1 MQLQISKKQKIFI
14 DASADEVLY
23 GGAAGGGKSYAQL
36 IDAFLYALKYAKS
49 KQLILRRTFA
59 ELEHSL
65 IRSALEL
72 YPKDAA
78 SYNAGKHVFTFKN
91 GSIIDFGYCDND
103 KSVTQY
109 QSAEYDTIRFD
120 ELTHFSEYQYTYL
133 ISRLRG
139 ANSYPKQ
146 IKSSTNPGGIGHT
159 WVRKRF
165 IDTAAPFEKYTSE
178 NGSTRVFIPAKATE
192 NKFLMQKDPGYIKRL
207 ENLGEADKKALLYGD
222 WDIFEGQYFSEF
234 SRDIHVVKPFE
245 IPSGWRRYISIDYG
259 LDMLACLWTALDYN
273 GKAYV
278 YKELYEPGLVI
289 SDAARRIHEVNG
301 DDNISMRYAPPDMW
315 NRRQETG
322 KSAADIFMENGLYF
336 YKSNNNRVQGWYDLK
351 EWLKPY
357 TDEQGIVTA
366 KLVIFENCLN
376 LIRTLPALQFDERNP
391 NDVAVEPHEITHAP
405 DALRGFVSGRPC
417 APVQT
422 RTEENSDDDADEETD
437 EYSFVDFGI

>member
-1 MQLQISKKQKIFI
+1 MDLQITRKQKMFI

-23 GGAAGGGKSYAQL
+23 GGAAGGGKSYAQI
-36 IDAFLYALKYAKS
+36 IDAMLYALKHKKS
-49 KQLILRRTFA
+49 KQLILRRTFS

-65 IRSALEL
+65 IRTSLEL

-78 SYNAGKHVFTFKN
+78 SYNASKHTWTFKN
-91 GSIIDFGYCDND
+91 GSVIDFGYCDND
-103 KSVTQY
+103 NSVMQY

-120 ELTHFSEYQYTYL
+120 ELTHFTEYQYTYL

-159 WVRKRF
+159 WVKERF
-165 IDTAAPFEKYTSE
+165 IDTAAPFKIYKAE
-178 NGSTRVFIPAKATE
+178 NETTRVFIPATVTE
-192 NKFLMQKDPGYIKRL
+192 NKFLMLSDPNYIKRL
-207 ENLGEADKKALLYGD
+207 EGLEEKDKKALLYGD

-234 SRDIHVVKPFE
+234 NRNIHVIKPFE
-245 IPSGWRRYISIDYG
+245 MPKEWRRFISIDYG
-259 LDMLACLWTALDYN
+259 LDMLACLWIALDYA

-278 YKELYEPGLVI
+278 YKELYEPGLII
-289 SDAARRIHEVNG
+289 SEAARRIHEVNG
-301 DDNISMRYAPPDMW
+301 EDVISMRYAPPDMW

-322 KSAADIFMENGLYF
+322 KSAADIFSENGLYF

-357 TDEQGIVTA
+357 NDEQGIRTA
-366 KLVIFENCLN
+366 KLVIFENCIN

-391 NDVAVEPHEITHAP
+391 NDVANEPHEITHAP

-417 APVQT
+417 APVQIKPS
-422 RTEENSDDDADEETD
+422 EPDEDNDAS

>member
-1 MQLQISKKQKIFI
+1 MNIQITRKQKIFI
-14 DASADEVLY
+14 DSTADEVLY
-23 GGAAGGGKSYAQL
+23 GGAAGGGKSYGQL
-36 IDAFLYALKYAKS
+36 IDAFLYALKYPKS

-59 ELEHSL
+59 ELEHSI
-65 IRSALEL
+65 IRTAMEL
-72 YPKDAA
+72 YPKDVA
-78 SYNAGKHVFTFKN
+78 SYNAGKHVFTFKD

-103 KSVTQY
+103 KSVSQY

-120 ELTHFSEYQYTYL
+120 ELTHFTEYQYTYL

-139 ANSYPKQ
+139 ANNYPKQ

-159 WVRKRF
+159 WVRDRF
-165 IDTAAPFEKYTSE
+165 IVNSPPFKTYKAE
-178 NGSTRVFIPAKATE
+178 NGTTRVFIPAAVTE
-192 NKFLMQKDPGYIKRL
+192 NKFLMESDPGYIKRL
-207 ENLGEADKKALLYGD
+207 ENLNEIDKRALLYGD

-234 SRDIHVVKPFE
+234 DRNTHVIKPFE
-245 IPSGWRRYISIDYG
+245 IPPDWRRYISIDYG
-259 LDMLACLWTALDYN
+259 LDMLACLWIAVDYN

-278 YKELYEPGLVI
+278 YKELYESGLII

-301 DDNISMRYAPPDMW
+301 DNVITMRYAPPDMW

-322 KSAADIFMENGLYF
+322 KSAADIFIENGLYF

-357 TDEQGIVTA
+357 DDEQGIRTA

-391 NDVAVEPHEITHAP
+391 NDVATEPHEITHAP

-417 APVQT
+417 APVQAKPL
-422 RTEENSDDDADEETD
+422 EPDVDDDDVN